1 MLWVVEAKP
10 SLKPASSGVVGR
22 VEPANQELH
31 FSTTKMFP
39 IPASIDKKVTVPAYA
54 AQHVI
59 VIDSNEIAEPLTPD
73 VKSSAVLRLEEES
86 LHEQA
91 QITAL
96 QEENEE
102 YPPIPPNVLDL
113 EKTASNTQSSL
124 YKNPDRDDFS
134 QSVEVGGSS
143 RLICAFHF
151 RGEDMSNI

>member
-1 MLWVVEAKP
+1 
-10 SLKPASSGVVGR
+10 
-22 VEPANQELH
+22 
-31 FSTTKMFP
+31 MFP

-73 VKSSAVLRLEEES
+73 VKSSAILRLEEES

-134 QSVEVGGSS
+134 QSVEVGGSL

-151 RGEDMSNI
+151 RG

>member
-39 IPASIDKKVTVPAYA
+39 IPALMDKKVTVPAYA
-54 AQHVI
+54 AQHV
-59 VIDSNEIAEPLTPD
+59 TPA

-113 EKTASNTQSSL
+113 EKTASNTHSSL
-124 YKNPDRDDFS
+124 Y
-134 QSVEVGGSS
+134 Q
-143 RLICAFHF
+143 LIVL
-151 RGEDMSNI
+151 R